1 MIEIYNKSN
10 LNLEANGDITLEPIS
25 CIYKSELNGT
35 KELTLEH
42 PLDDLGRWEYI
53 KEDNL
58 IAVFR
63 NNKKHFYRIYNKV
76 KSLDSITA
84 YARPLFYDLIDTV
97 LLDVRPTNSNGQQA
111 LSIILANTKFK
122 AYSNITKVNTAY
134 YVRKNVVEAITSN
147 DENSFF
153 NRWGGEIYLD
163 NYDIYINDKIGTDKG
178 VRVEFGYNLNAIEED
193 VNLDTVATR
202 IIPVGYNGIMLSGN
216 APWVDSPN
224 INKYVNIKT
233 RVINFDDV
241 KVKESP
247 EDEEGFNTLA
257 EAQAELR
264 KRCTELYNGGID
276 KPTINYKVDMVD
288 LAKTTAYQNYKEL
301 ESIDEGDTVTC
312 YVKNLNI
319 EVQARCISIERDEL
333 TGELVN
339 LELGNFISNYFNNQ
353 IDITDRVNNILG
365 ALDEKVNNAITP
377 GGAIRAEKIQG
388 FINGTKAKLKASR
401 DIAQTQEQRVIEF
414 EDLDPNSPTYGS
426 TILGTQGI
434 FVADSKNINGEWEYT
449 SALTAKGLVAN
460 LLYGKILAG
469 TGAYFDI
476 EKGEIYF
483 NKGLIQGSNS
493 SWNLDTGVI
502 NFSKG
507 LIKGSNSSW
516 DLSTGEIKSTL
527 PDGSSVVI
535 SPTGG
540 FYNMFGT
547 SKREYHHLNYS
558 TTFAM
563 PSLSGSGSGYSTKW
577 ITLPEEFKGKRISA
591 SVSIAEATASYVPS
605 TFGVVGSI
613 GAYVQEIDK
622 VNGKVLIYGFL
633 NAYDVKNSTWHNLNE
648 RLTVNL
654 TVVA

>member
-1 MIEIYNKSN
+1 MIEIYDKSN
-10 LNLEANGDITLEPIS
+10 LNFKANGDITLEPIS
-25 CIYKSELNGT
+25 CTYKSELNGA

-42 PLDDLGRWEYI
+42 PLDDLERWKYI

-58 IAVFR
+58 IAVSR
-63 NNKKHFYRIYNKV
+63 NGKKQFYRIYNKV

-193 VNLDTVATR
+193 VNLDNVATR
-202 IIPVGYNGIMLSGN
+202 IIPTGFDGIMLSGN

-233 RVINFDDV
+233 RVINFEDV
-241 KVKESP
+241 KVKENP
-247 EDEEGFNTLA
+247 EDEEGFNTLI

-264 KRCTELYNGGID
+264 RRCVELYNGGID
-276 KPTINYKVDMVD
+276 KPTVNYKIDMVD
-288 LAKTTAYQNYKEL
+288 LSETTAYKEYKEL
-301 ESIDEGDTVTC
+301 EDIDEGDTVTC
-312 YVKNLNI
+312 YVKSLDI
-319 EVQARCISIERDEL
+319 EVQARCISLERDEL
-333 TGELVN
+333 TGKLISF
-339 LELGNFISNYFNNQ
+339 ELGNFISNYFNSQ
-353 IDITDRVNNILG
+353 IDIINRVDSILG
-365 ALDEKVNNAITP
+365 DLDSKLNDAITP
-377 GGAIRAEKIQG
+377 GGAIRAEKIKG
-388 FINGTKAKLKASR
+388 FIDGTKTKLKASR
-401 DIAQTQEQRVIEF
+401 EVAQKQEQRVIEF

-434 FVADSKNINGEWEYT
+434 FVSDSKTTSDEWNYT
-449 SALTAKGLVAN
+449 AALTAKGLVAN

-483 NKGLIQGSNS
+483 NKGLIQGKNS
-493 SWNLDTGVI
+493 L
-502 NFSKG
+502 
-507 LIKGSNSSW
+507 W
-516 DLSTGEIKSTL
+516 DLNTGEIKSAL
-527 PDGSSVVI
+527 PDGSKIVI
-535 SPTGG
+535 SPTDG

-558 TTFAM
+558 TTFVM
-563 PSLSGSGSGYSTKW
+563 PSLGGSGSGYSSKW
-577 ITLPEEFKGKRISA
+577 ITLPEEFKGKIISA
-591 SVSIAEATASYVPS
+591 SVSIAEAKANYVPS
-605 TFGVVGSI
+605 TFGVIGNI

-633 NAYDVKNSTWHNLNE
+633 NAYDINNKTWHNLNE

-654 TVVA
+654 TVIA

>member
-35 KELTLEH
+35 KELILEH

-58 IAVFR
+58 VAVSR
-63 NNKKHFYRIYNKV
+63 NNKKQFYRIYNKV

-134 YVRKNVVEAITSN
+134 YVRKNVIEAITSN

-202 IIPVGYNGIMLSGN
+202 IIPIGYNGIMLSGN

-434 FVADSKNINGEWEYT
+434 FVADSKNINGEWDYT
-449 SALTAKGLVAN
+449 AALTARGLVAN

-469 TGAYFDI
+469 TGAFFDL

-493 SWNLDTGVI
+493 SWNLE
-502 NFSKG
+502 
-507 LIKGSNSSW
+507 
-516 DLSTGEIKSTL
+516 TGEIQSIL
-527 PDGSSVVI
+527 PDGSKIVI
-535 SPTGG
+535 SPTSG
-540 FYNMFGT
+540 FYNQFGT

-558 TTFAM
+558 KNATVEFSNSDGGKTVA
-563 PSLSGSGSGYSTKW
+563 
-577 ITLPEEFKGKRISA
+577 ITLPEEFKNKNFQVIPGISDVFSRLFPNCISNFGIYVTNINKA
-591 SVSIAEATASYVPS
+591 NATFDLKISCAALALNYVADSSNGYKVINNGTSFNIVVDYFYSVIA
-605 TFGVVGSI
+605 
-613 GAYVQEIDK
+613 
-622 VNGKVLIYGFL
+622 
-633 NAYDVKNSTWHNLNE
+633 
-648 RLTVNL
+648 
-654 TVVA
+654 